1 MVLVQAPKDFTEY
14 VEINGK
20 SPYNLELQEN
30 GFMPKYYYYGCFYYK
45 YSEEL
50 KDFIE
55 KGGVNNV

>member
-1 MVLVQAPKDFTEY
+1 MILIQQPKNLTEY
-14 VEINGK
+14 VEIDGK
-20 SPYNLELQEN
+20 EQLNVLLQQN
-30 GFMPKYYYYGCFYYK
+30 GFNPMYYYYGRFYYK